1 MCKAELERTMDLKN
15 QVIEMLYQRK
25 MLNGTIEDLW
35 GMSCGWGT
43 MRRPTSIDEIRYLA
57 NLESTIDPSGIVERV
72 VEETERRI
80 MAIGELV
87 LNNESMA
94 PAELFSGFLCLGT
107 PTDVVTMNVLLKSLR
122 CERFHPG
129 AVRLVARPRVAKRA
143 LEEG

>member
-15 QVIEMLYQRK
+15 QVIERLDQRK

-43 MRRPTSIDEIRYLA
+43 MRRPTSIEEIRYIA

-72 VEETERRI
+72 LEETGRRI
-80 MAIGELV
+80 MVMRELV
-87 LNNESMA
+87 SNNESMA

-107 PTDVVTMNVLLKSLR
+107 PTDRVTMNVLLKTLR

-129 AVRLVARPRVAKRA
+129 AVRLLARPKIAKRA